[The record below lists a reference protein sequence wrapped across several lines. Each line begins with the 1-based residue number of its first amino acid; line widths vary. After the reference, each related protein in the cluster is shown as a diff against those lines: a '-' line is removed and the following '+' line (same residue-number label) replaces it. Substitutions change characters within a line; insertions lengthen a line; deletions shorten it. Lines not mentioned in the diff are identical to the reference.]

1 MAKRVQIFRGAASVV
16 NATVLKVG
24 EMMANLT
31 AKSLHLGDGV
41 TPGGTELARA
51 DLANVATATSNNA
64 GKMSAA
70 QAAQLTNASITL
82 PGIVPGVL
90 SLSSSDLETDVAVA
104 TTTMYWHPRYGNTIA
119 LYDTGDSAW
128 ELVTATAS
136 ISGSFAAIASNK
148 VFDVFMY
155 NNAGTPALEFVA
167 WTSNTVRATN
177 LTTQDGIRVKSGDAS
192 RRYLGTAYRNA
203 SGCLDDETHR
213 WLWNYY
219 NRIEKSMYAIISDGN
234 PTHDYSTN
242 TWRTFGGV
250 TTPQFSYVKGLNGQ
264 LFQFDADAVA
274 FTDNATPVRAGLAFA
289 RMGDLTTV
297 PTGSNRLSSGV
308 FHQQGNNQYGARPG
322 AFARSGSTQGL
333 ESMWVLQIGNSSGGS
348 TMTWYCDDGSS
359 SGIVSSARGKFFG

>member
-51 DLANVATATSNNA
+51 DLANVAAATSNNA

-70 QAAQLTNASITL
+70 QAAQLANASITL
-82 PGIVPGVL
+82 PGMVPGVL
-90 SLSSSDLETDVAVA
+90 SLSSGDLEVDVSSA

-136 ISGSFAAIASNK
+136 ISGSFAGIASNK

-192 RRYLGTAYRNA
+192 RRYLGTAFRNA
-203 SGCLDDETHR
+203 SGCIDDLTHR

-219 NRIEKSMYAIISDGN
+219 NRTQKEMFSLLTDGN
-234 PTHDYSTN
+234 TTHDYSTN
-242 TWRTFGGV
+242 VWRVFGGLTAPV
-250 TTPQFSYVKGLNGQ
+250 FSYVKGLQGQ
-264 LFQFDADAVA
+264 RFTFDADAIA
-274 FTDNATPVRAGLAFA
+274 FTNSATQLRAGITLA
-289 RMGDLTTV
+289 RGTDLTTI
-297 PTGSNRLSSGV
+297 PALGGTATGTFV
-308 FHQQGNNQYGARPG
+308 QQA
-322 AFARSGSTQGL
+322 SSTQGARAGAHGVSGTGQGFEPL
-333 ESMWVLQIGNSSGGS
+333 WVGQIGNSSGGS
-348 TMTWYCDDGSS
+348 IMTWYCEDNTNGIYSS
-359 SGIVSSARGKFFG
+359 VRGVFFG